1 MGVELMKDQNGKNHM
16 VFSKDVSKEDLI
28 MGDKIDDYEILQV
41 LGEGSFGYVAKA
53 KSRINHKIYAIKKL
67 NFSSA
72 QKKKEIQLVENEVAI
87 LKNLNHP
94 LITKYFK
101 SFKEGDCLYI
111 VMEFMDNG
119 DLSKLIKG
127 HQTLDKPIA
136 EERLWNIFIQAL
148 KSLEFVHTRNL
159 IHRDIKPENLF
170 ISLDGTIKLGDFGVA
185 ANYHKKN
192 NNNQANIKNL
202 QNNQQLQDLGKI
214 DCKGTVVGTAPFMSP
229 EMIENTD
236 YDLTSDVYSMG
247 CAFFESMYWTVPRKP
262 ALDIM
267 GIVEGKNILKLQ
279 DVAIKNN
286 KDVYSKELVNLV
298 KKMIEL
304 KKEIRPDSS
313 TILKLF
319 IAEYNKK
326 YSKSSSIGSILS
338 CLYSYPD
345 LIQYFKNPNNE
356 QNISSNQNS
365 ISYLFLYGLNSI
377 LNGNLN
383 IVNGEDWRTSLF
395 KIRSILSNHNT
406 IYNEDSEINPRFFLS
421 FLLGRIHK
429 ELNIKRGSYQNPFT
443 SLFSGEIDSQPQNNM
458 SNINYSKKEESFNY
472 FLNNFM
478 ENNNSIISNYFYGNM
493 KTKTVCSACQ
503 LTTYS
508 YSAFNFITFNLD
520 LIQKYLIKTNF
531 QNMLNQINLFHCFMI
546 QNDIL
551 IQKNNFSLYC
561 RQCKQNS
568 EHSERKQFSTFPR
581 YFIICL
587 DRGVECQ
594 NKLKIFYNEILD
606 LTGKHDNLNSYN
618 NFMLKGIIK
627 RLDMDN
633 KEHYISIYYD
643 FNQKSWIER
652 DDSSIQK
659 ITSPFDHKKGIEI
672 MFFYEALLNN
682 NGNNSMQFNMQ
693 QNISQNN
700 SMVNSN
706 MSMNIT
712 EVNNGI
718 CNININRRNSNIQ
731 TNMNMTGYANNN
743 NMMNIS
749 GNNMNNNN
757 MNNNNMNISGNNMNN
772 NNMNMSGNNMN
783 NNMNN
788 NMINMSGN
796 NMNNNNM
803 NMSGNNMNNNMNNN
817 NMNMS
822 GNNMN
827 NNNMNM
833 RGNNMNNNM
842 NNNMI
847 NMSGNNMNNN
857 MYSGMGNGM
866 FNNNMNMNMNQ

>member
-1 MGVELMKDQNGKNHM
+1 MGVELMKDQKGKTHM

-28 MGDKIDDYEILQV
+28 MGDKIDNYEILQV

-94 LITKYFK
+94 LITKYYK
-101 SFKEGDCLYI
+101 SFKEDDCLYI

-127 HQTLDKPIA
+127 HQTLKKPIE

-148 KSLEFVHTRNL
+148 KSLEFVHSKDL

-192 NNNQANIKNL
+192 NNKQPNMKNM
-202 QNNQQLQDLGKI
+202 QNMQQMQNVGKI

-229 EMIENTD
+229 EMIENTE

-247 CAFFESMYWTVPRKP
+247 CAFFETMYWTVPRAP

-267 GIVEGKNILKLQ
+267 GLVEGKNALKLQ
-279 DVAIKNN
+279 DVPIKNN

-319 IAEYNKK
+319 IEEYNKK

-345 LIQYFKNPNNE
+345 LIQYFKKPNNE
-356 QNISSNQNS
+356 QNISNNKNS
-365 ISYLFLYGLNSI
+365 ISYIFLYGLNSL
-377 LNGNLN
+377 LNSNLN
-383 IVNGEDWRTSLF
+383 IVKKEDWKTSLF
-395 KIRSILSNHNT
+395 KIRSILSTHNL
-406 IYNEDSEINPRFFLS
+406 IYDENSEINPRFFLS
-421 FLLGRIHK
+421 FLLGRLHK
-429 ELNIKRGSYQNPFT
+429 ELNINKDSYQNPFG
-443 SLFSGEIDSQPQNNM
+443 SLFSGDINNQQQNSMN
-458 SNINYSKKEESFNY
+458 NINYSKKVESFNY
-472 FLNNFM
+472 FLKYFN

-520 LIQKYLIKTNF
+520 LVQKYLIKNNY
-531 QNMLNQINLFHCFMI
+531 QNLLNQINLFHCFIM
-546 QNDIL
+546 QNDTL

-561 RQCKQNS
+561 RQCKQKCD
-568 EHSERKQFSTFPR
+568 HSERKQFSTFPR
-581 YFIICL
+581 YFVICL
-587 DRGVECQ
+587 DRGGECQ
-594 NKLKIFYNEILD
+594 NKQKVFYNEILD
-606 LTGKHDNLNSYN
+606 LTAKCDNPNSYN
-618 NFMLKGIIK
+618 CFMLKGIVK
-627 RLDMDN
+627 RLDVNN
-633 KEHYISIYYD
+633 KEHYISLYFD
-643 FNQKSWIER
+643 FNQQSWIVR
-652 DDSSIQK
+652 DDSTIQK
-659 ITSPFDHKKGIEI
+659 IKSPFDHNQGIEI
-672 MFFYEALLNN
+672 MFFYEAL
-682 NGNNSMQFNMQ
+682 M
-693 QNISQNN
+693 
-700 SMVNSN
+700 
-706 MSMNIT
+706 
-712 EVNNGI
+712 
-718 CNININRRNSNIQ
+718 
-731 TNMNMTGYANNN
+731 
-743 NMMNIS
+743 
-749 GNNMNNNN
+749 NNN
-757 MNNNNMNISGNNMNN
+757 MNNNMNMNNMQQNNMNNMSNQNNNNNMLNSNMSITNLNKGISNMSINSNSSNSSNMQSNMNMNGYANNNMMNMNMN

-783 NNMNN
+783 M
-788 NMINMSGN
+788 
-796 NMNNNNM
+796 
-803 NMSGNNMNNNMNNN
+803 
-817 NMNMS
+817 
-822 GNNMN
+822 
-827 NNNMNM
+827 
-833 RGNNMNNNM
+833 
-842 NNNMI
+842 
-847 NMSGNNMNNN
+847 NMNNN

-866 FNNNMNMNMNQ
+866 LNNNMNMNNMNMNFNKNN